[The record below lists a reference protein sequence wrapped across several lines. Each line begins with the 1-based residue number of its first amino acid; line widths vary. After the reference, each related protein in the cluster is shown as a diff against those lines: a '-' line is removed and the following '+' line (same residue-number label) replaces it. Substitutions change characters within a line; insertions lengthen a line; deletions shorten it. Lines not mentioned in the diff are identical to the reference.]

1 VKVVNAIT
9 NAISLLDDVPKLTK
23 LLSELGLM
31 HEKIGFPAKAYSIV
45 GSALNATLESLLGA
59 ACDIEVLN
67 EFSLLFNT
75 ATNLMLN
82 GYINYKPKR
91 TLTPIKVNHPEMSK
105 TIFNLDLNI
114 KEFENGNQLIDN
126 SIG

>member
-1 VKVVNAIT
+1 MVNAIT
-9 NAISLLDDVPKLTK
+9 NAISLLDDGPKLTK

-31 HEKIGFPAKAYSIV
+31 HEKKGIPAKAYSIV
-45 GSALNATLESLLGA
+45 GSALNATLESLLGVT
-59 ACDIEVLN
+59 CDIEILN

-82 GYINYKPKR
+82 GYVNYKPTR
-91 TLTPIKVNHPEMSK
+91 ILTSIKVNNSEMSK
-105 TIFNLDLNI
+105 TVFNLDFNI
-114 KEFENGNQLIDN
+114 KEFENGNKIIDN